1 MISITERQ
9 DDILKLISQLDIS
22 PTMYKNAVEKY
33 KALAS
38 FLEDCGIEAD
48 IYPQGSFAFG
58 TVVRPSYK
66 DPDANYDL
74 DFICQLNLSRDD
86 ITPSEL
92 RTKIETALRS
102 SDRYGGKL
110 IKCGECFTIEY
121 ADINGVGFSIDIVPA
136 TDENDQKKNEL
147 RRISNRPDLIET
159 AIAIPRQ
166 NSEHNYNWL
175 TNNPRGFKSWF
186 DEINKPFLESH
197 SLERRSKFFKE
208 HRMVFDSVEDIPSE
222 LDRSAMQRVIQ
233 ILKYHRDNYY
243 HNLPRKDHDDIKPIS
258 AIINTLVADISRQS
272 LPTFDVFALL
282 TCILNA
288 LDIYAKQQTMRFDD
302 FRNQYKGCTT
312 ITRKNGKWKIENPA
326 NPEDNLADKW
336 NENADI
342 PKYFFK
348 WVQCCRT
355 DLIDS
360 MQLSDDRFRTQIEN
374 AFGSDIVK
382 KNWGSKYST
391 SAPKP
396 INTITASKPYR
407 AL

>member
-22 PTMYKNAVEKY
+22 PTMYNNAVEKY

-38 FLEDCGIEAD
+38 FLEDCGIEAA

-58 TVVRPSYK
+58 TIVRPSYK

-74 DFICQLNLSRDD
+74 DFICQLYVSRDD
-86 ITPSEL
+86 VAPSEL
-92 RTKIETALRS
+92 RAIIETALRS

-110 IKCGECFTIEY
+110 TKCGECFTIEY

-136 TDENDQKKNEL
+136 ADENVQKKYEL
-147 RRISNRPDLIET
+147 QRISDRPDLIET

-166 NSEHNYNWL
+166 NSEHNYTWL
-175 TNNPRGFKSWF
+175 TNNPQGFKSWF
-186 DEINKPFLESH
+186 DEINEPFLEYH
-197 SLERRSKFFKE
+197 SLERRTKYFND
-208 HRMVFDSVEDIPSE
+208 HRIAFDSVEDIPSE

-243 HNLPRKDHDDIKPIS
+243 QNLPRKDHDDIKPIS
-258 AIINTLVADISRQS
+258 AIINTLVADISRHFI
-272 LPTFDVFALL
+272 PTSDVFALL
-282 TCILNA
+282 TFVLNA
-288 LDIYAKQQTMRFDD
+288 LDIYAKQQAMRFDD
-302 FRNQYKGCTT
+302 FRNQYKGCTA
-312 ITRKNGKWKIENPA
+312 ITRENGKWKIKNPA

-342 PKYFFK
+342 PKLFFK
-348 WVQCCRT
+348 WVRSCRM

-360 MQLSDDRFRTQIEN
+360 MQLSDDKFRTQIEN
-374 AFGSDIVK
+374 AFGFNTVK
-382 KNWGSKYST
+382 RIWGSKYSV
-391 SAPKP
+391 SVPKP
-396 INTITASKPYR
+396 IDVTSASKPYHS
-407 AL
+407 L

>member
-33 KALAS
+33 KAIAA
-38 FLEDCGIEAD
+38 FLEDCGIDAD
-48 IYPQGSFAFG
+48 FYPQGSFAFG
-58 TVVRPSYK
+58 TVVRPSYN

-74 DFICQLNLSRDD
+74 DFICQLHLSRED
-86 ITPSEL
+86 IAPSEL
-92 RTKIETALRS
+92 RAKIETALRS

-110 IKCGECFTIEY
+110 TKCGECFTIEY

-136 TDENDQKKNEL
+136 ADENIQKKYAL
-147 RRISNRPDLIET
+147 KRISNRPDLIGT

-166 NSEHNYNWL
+166 NSERNYNWL

-186 DEINKPFLESH
+186 DEINKPFLEYH
-197 SLERRSKFFKE
+197 SLERRTKYFNDN
-208 HRMVFDSVEDIPSE
+208 RIAFDSVEDIPPE

-233 ILKYHRDNYY
+233 ILKYHRNNYY
-243 HNLPRKDHDDIKPIS
+243 QNLPRKDHDEMKPIS

-272 LPTFDVFALL
+272 LPTTDVFALL
-282 TCILNA
+282 TFVLNA
-288 LDIYAKQQTMRFDD
+288 LDIYAKQQTMRFDY
-302 FRNQYKGCTT
+302 FRTQYKSCTA
-312 ITRKNGKWKIENPA
+312 ITREKGIWKIENPA

-342 PKYFFK
+342 PKLFFK
-348 WVQCCRT
+348 WVQSCRI

-360 MQLSDDRFRTQIEN
+360 MQLPDDQFRTRIEN
-374 AFGSDIVK
+374 AFGADTVK
-382 KNWGSKYST
+382 RNWGSKYSV

-396 INTITASKPYR
+396 IYATSASKPYHV
-407 AL
+407 L